1 MAAIPTSPL
10 DLNGLPGHDIRRLHQ
25 IAVALFMEETEDF
38 GITPVQYAALQAVL
52 NSPGLDQRT
61 LARTIGFDTST
72 IGGVVDRMEAR
83 GLMQRN
89 TSAQDRR
96 VRLLTLTAAGQ
107 QLVADVTPAMLQAQ
121 ERILAPL
128 TAPERG
134 EFLRMLGVLISGRNA
149 PDRDTA
155 T

>member
-1 MAAIPTSPL
+1 MAVPPTSPL

-25 IAVALFMEETEDF
+25 IAVALFMEETEAL
-38 GITPVQYAALQAVL
+38 GVTPVQYAALQAVL

-107 QLVADVTPAMLQAQ
+107 QLVADVTPAMLRAQ

-128 TAPERG
+128 PASERG
-134 EFLRMLGVLISGRNA
+134 EFLRMLGILISGRNA
-149 PDRDTA
+149 PDRDA
-155 T
+155 AA